1 MKELEFMELLGDLPA
16 EYIDAASN
24 PRQKKRRFAWL
35 RYGVPA
41 MAACIAVVIFAA
53 VYPRLKSPEIPSVGT
68 EPSVTVMTVTG
79 DFSGEAGTTA
89 LPETDEN
96 GDTKEPVHAQTA
108 SSGETQTLT
117 QSEAEKP
124 QKGEESGTEHEGQGS
139 AHHGQPDTPQEG
151 TEKSGSHAVTTA
163 KNGAT
168 KQTTKATTRSQA
180 AGTTKATTRAAAGT
194 IKATTR
200 AAAGT
205 TRVTTRAAA
214 GTAIATSRA
223 AAFTT
228 ARTTRTAPRTTV
240 GTKRTTTEWEK
251 GAMTSP
257 TTRAM
262 ASYTEAGPDY
272 TTPAYT
278 QAPTSGNTPPEEH
291 TDTPTVTDPEPISG
305 VDLPG
310 EVTKWQTYNPDP
322 RSDDLDVWYEI
333 ASGYPGGDEYRQIED
348 FDFDSYNC
356 LIIHLRTHATDADLT
371 EITLDGRS
379 LQISGMIYRQEF
391 DPTQRHFMFAFAVP
405 KNLDWLDGDPEYNW
419 DLTGDA
425 SNFYMTTEGEPYF
438 WYS

>member
-53 VYPRLKSPEIPSVGT
+53 VYPRLKSPEIPSVET

-96 GDTKEPVHAQTA
+96 GDTKEPVHSQTA

-124 QKGEESGTEHEGQGS
+124 QKGEESGTEQEEQGS
-139 AHHGQPDTPQEG
+139 AHHGQPDPQEEG

-163 KNGAT
+163 KNAAT
-168 KQTTKATTRSQA
+168 KQTTKATT
-180 AGTTKATTRAAAGT
+180 K
-194 IKATTR
+194 

-214 GTAIATSRA
+214 GTTKATTRAAAGTAAATSRA
-223 AAFTT
+223 AAVTT

-240 GTKRTTTEWEK
+240 ATKRTTTAWEK
-251 GAMTSP
+251 GEMTRP
-257 TTRAM
+257 TTGAM
-262 ASYTEAGPDY
+262 ASYTEAGPVY
-272 TTPAYT
+272 TSVAYT

-291 TDTPTVTDPEPISG
+291 TDTPTTTDPEPIGG

-310 EVTKWQTYNPDP
+310 EVMKWQTYNPDP

-333 ASGYPGGDEYRQIED
+333 AGGYPGGDEYRQIED

-405 KNLDWLDGDPEYNW
+405 KNLDWLDSDPEYNW
-419 DLTGDA
+419 ELTGDA